1 MTIYTS
7 STNPEALEIAGK
19 ADTMEVRFTRC
30 AHLEPLKPWILRL
43 P

>member
-19 ADTMEVRFTRC
+19 ADTMEVNE
-30 AHLEPLKPWILRL
+30 LSS
-43 P
+43 